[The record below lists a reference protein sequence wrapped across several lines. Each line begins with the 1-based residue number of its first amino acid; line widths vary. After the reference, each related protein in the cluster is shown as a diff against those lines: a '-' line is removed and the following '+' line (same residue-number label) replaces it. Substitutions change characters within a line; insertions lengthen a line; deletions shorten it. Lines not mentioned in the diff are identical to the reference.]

1 MPCVRPSA
9 LDAVLTVEQRS
20 VSTLHVLHVLHVRN
34 VRYRRNVR
42 YGRLL
47 LEAARGPS
55 RSVV

>member
-20 VSTLHVLHVLHVRN
+20 VSTLHVLHVRN